1 MKAKNYSDK
10 VLWLPKEPI
19 ALMLFLEYSRDCNKL
34 NKVLVSFTI
43 QDFDIWN
50 NSFDELFLIN
60 VNETV
65 STEFCFKA
73 VEYINR
79 NS

>member
-10 VLWLPKEPI
+10 VLLLPKEPV
-19 ALMLFLEYSRDCNKL
+19 ASMLFLEFVRDYNKL
-34 NKVLVSFTI
+34 NKVPVSFTI
-43 QDFDIWN
+43 QDFDVWN

-60 VNETV
+60 INEKVNW
-65 STEFCFKA
+65 EFCFKA
-73 VEYINR
+73 VEYINA

>member
-10 VLWLPKEPI
+10 VLLLPKDPV
-19 ALMLFLEYSRDCNKL
+19 ASMLFLEYVWDYNKL
-34 NKVLVSFTI
+34 NKVPVSFTI
-43 QDFDIWN
+43 QDFDVWN
-50 NSFDELFLIN
+50 NLFDELFLIN

-65 STEFCFKA
+65 TWEFCFKA
-73 VEYINR
+73 VEYINA

>member
-10 VLWLPKEPI
+10 VLLLPKEPV
-19 ALMLFLEYSRDCNKL
+19 ASMLFLEYVRDYNKL
-34 NKVLVSFTI
+34 NKVPVSFMI
-43 QDFDIWN
+43 QDFDVWN

-60 VNETV
+60 VNESV
-65 STEFCFKA
+65 AREFCFKA
-73 VEYINR
+73 MEYINA

>member
-1 MKAKNYSDK
+1 MKAINYSDK
-10 VLWLPKEPI
+10 VLLLPKEPV
-19 ALMLFLEYSRDCNKL
+19 ASMLFLEYVRDYNKL
-34 NKVLVSFTI
+34 KKVPASFTI
-43 QDFDIWN
+43 QDFDVWN

-65 STEFCFKA
+65 TWEFCFKA
-73 VEYINR
+73 VEYINA

>member
-10 VLWLPKEPI
+10 VLLVPKEPV
-19 ALMLFLEYSRDCNKL
+19 ASMLFLEYVRDYNKL
-34 NKVLVSFTI
+34 NKVPVSFTI
-43 QDFDIWN
+43 QDFDVWN
-50 NSFDELFLIN
+50 NTFDELFLIN

-65 STEFCFKA
+65 SREFCFKA
-73 VEYINR
+73 MEYINA

>member
-10 VLWLPKEPI
+10 VLLLPKEPV
-19 ALMLFLEYSRDCNKL
+19 ASMLFLEFVRDYNKL
-34 NKVLVSFTI
+34 NKVPVSFTI
-43 QDFDIWN
+43 QDFDVWN

-65 STEFCFKA
+65 DWEFCFKA
-73 VEYINR
+73 VEYINA
-79 NS
+79 NF

>member
-10 VLWLPKEPI
+10 VLLLPKEPVTS
-19 ALMLFLEYSRDCNKL
+19 MLFLEYVRDYNKL
-34 NKVLVSFTI
+34 NNVPVSFTI
-43 QDFDIWN
+43 QDFDVWN

-65 STEFCFKA
+65 NREFCFKA
-73 VEYINR
+73 MEYINA